1 MSAPPKLT
9 KEQILS
15 VRDSFGAEPVMLIAM
30 GKAIEAARDAQ
41 WLEHVKAVEAQRDV
55 RRISACMKA
64 FEGVPTSIIE
74 STCGVVKGACATL
87 IAQRDGLLDALEKIS
102 SIKNQMHGSD
112 WDEIEQARGIA
123 KEASEPAPREWV
135 GLTTDEMKEVADR
148 YHLKPPNV
156 PAAFRAIEA
165 KLKELNHG

>member
-1 MSAPPKLT
+1 MNTPPKLT

-15 VRDSFGAEPVMLIAM
+15 VRDSFCAEPVMLIAM

-41 WLEHVKAVEAQRDV
+41 WLEHVKVVEAQRD
-55 RRISACMKA
+55 
-64 FEGVPTSIIE
+64 E
-74 STCGVVKGACATL
+74 
-87 IAQRDGLLDALEKIS
+87 LLGALE
-102 SIKNQMHGSD
+102 SIQSRIRESAGLPVSD
-112 WDEIEQARGIA
+112 GDVFDSFYQDVIDEAIA
-123 KEASEPAPREWV
+123 KAQASEPAPKREWV